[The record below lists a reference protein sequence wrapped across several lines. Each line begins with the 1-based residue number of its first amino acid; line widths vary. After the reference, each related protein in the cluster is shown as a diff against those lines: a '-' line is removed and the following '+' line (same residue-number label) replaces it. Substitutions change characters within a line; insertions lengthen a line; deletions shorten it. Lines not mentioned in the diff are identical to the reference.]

1 MKPFYKRVQRGEI
14 YWCDLGEAVGS
25 EQGGCRPVIIV
36 QNDIGNNYST
46 TTIVVPLTTKLK
58 KTKLPTHHE
67 FVNNGVAQVAC
78 AEQIRTVDKLR
89 LGTNLGFVRKEDVD
103 KISQCVHIAVEEID
117 FQPKIPHKNSGVP
130 SSRKKQQG
138 LGKNQTLKTNILQ
151 EETLEDDVLLDR
163 ETISTEEKILLVE
176 KEMLEN
182 RSILDNEKKVNTTFT
197 QNEKEEVT
205 VKYVEKNSEEQRRN
219 QELFFKK
226 RAEELQLKKEQLE
239 RNKPN
244 NTVGKR
250 EKKPNE
256 TKLQLNSKNNKDNK
270 ENIGTKKTVQHSKI
284 GYKKPVKQAKGSGEE
299 NGKANRTEM
308 SEKKDVLNPKE
319 SCSKKIVQ
327 NIGNTSQVEGRTAQN
342 KGSFREKDTM
352 SQRKQV
358 RYQKENR
365 KYTGQGKKNGQ
376 KEKDNDNDKK

>member
-138 LGKNQTLKTNILQ
+138 LGKNQTLKTNIPQ
-151 EETLEDDVLLDR
+151 EEFLDDDVLVDR
-163 ETISTEEKILLVE
+163 ELNSTEEKIQLVE
-176 KEMLEN
+176 KETAEN
-182 RSILDNEKKVNTTFT
+182 RSIWAEEQTENTIFD
-197 QNEKEEVT
+197 QNQKEEVP

-219 QELFFKK
+219 QELFFQK
-226 RAEELQLKKEQLE
+226 RAEELRLKKEQLE
-239 RNKPN
+239 RKKSNNAAGKTGNKPN
-244 NTVGKR
+244 EV
-250 EKKPNE
+250 
-256 TKLQLNSKNNKDNK
+256 KLQTNRKNNKENK
-270 ENIGTKKTVQHSKI
+270 ENIGAKKTVQHSKA
-284 GYKKPVKQAKGSGEE
+284 GYKKPVKQVKGSGEV
-299 NGKANRTEM
+299 NGTVNRTEM
-308 SEKKDVLNPKE
+308 SGKKEVPNPKE
-319 SCSKKIVQ
+319 SSSKKTVQ
-327 NIGNTSQVEGRTAQN
+327 ITGKNSQDEEKKVQN
-342 KGSFREKDTM
+342 KGSFREKDTTT
-352 SQRKQV
+352 QRKQV
-358 RYQKENR
+358 WYHKESR
-365 KYTGQGKKNGQ
+365 KNTGQGKKTGQ
-376 KEKDNDNDKK
+376 KEKDNGNDKK